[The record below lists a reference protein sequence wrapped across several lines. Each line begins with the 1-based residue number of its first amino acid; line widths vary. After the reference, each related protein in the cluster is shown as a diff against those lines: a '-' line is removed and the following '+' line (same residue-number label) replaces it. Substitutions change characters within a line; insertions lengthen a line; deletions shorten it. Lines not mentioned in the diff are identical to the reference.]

1 MILKSYLVEK
11 DITLLDK
18 YFITLIY
25 GENIGMK
32 DDIKNEIKKFFND
45 YEKITFTQDEIL
57 KDYRILN
64 EQVDN
69 TSLFSQKKIIFI
81 SEISDKIK
89 DLISEILENRK
100 SDIKIFL
107 FAQNL
112 DRKSAV
118 RRNFEKNKEVGVIAC
133 YQDNE
138 RTLSDYVRKNLEGY
152 RGLSQQ
158 MINFLISN
166 SGLNR
171 KTLFHEINKIKSL
184 FSDKNIDI
192 KKLPELLNNNNNL
205 DFDDLRDYCLSAEKE
220 KLNYSLGS
228 VAFQNENAYFY
239 LGILGARI
247 EKLLNLNYL
256 LKKEKNLDKAIDTIK
271 PPIFWKDKP
280 IFYKQMKK
288 WNIKKLKEAKGT
300 LFKTELKIKKNANLN
315 NNVLLK
321 NLIINLYEKAE
332 STS

>member
-1 MILKSYLVEK
+1 MILKSYLIEK
-11 DITLLDK
+11 DIALLDK

-32 DDIKNEIKKFFND
+32 DDIKNEIKKFFKN
-45 YEKITFTQDEIL
+45 YEKIAFTQDEIL
-57 KDYRILN
+57 KDYRILS

-81 SEISDKIK
+81 SEVSDKMK
-89 DLISEILENRK
+89 DLISEILENQK
-100 SDIKIFL
+100 SDIKIIL

-112 DRKSAV
+112 DKKSTVRKI
-118 RRNFEKNKEVGVIAC
+118 FEKNKEAGIIAC

-138 RTLSDYVRKNLEGY
+138 RTLSDYVRKKLEGY
-152 RGLSQQ
+152 TGLSQQ
-158 MINFLISN
+158 MINFLINN

-184 FSDKNIDI
+184 FSDKKIDI
-192 KKLPELLNNNNNL
+192 QKLPELLNNNNNL
-205 DFDDLRDYCLSAEKE
+205 DFDNVRDYCLCAEKE

-228 VAFQNENAYFY
+228 VTFQNENTYFY

-280 IFYKQMKK
+280 IFNKQMKK
-288 WNIKKLKEAKGT
+288 WNIKKLKEAKEI
-300 LFKTELKIKKNANLN
+300 LFKTELQIKKNSNLN

-321 NLIINLYEKAE
+321 NLIIKLYEKAE
-332 STS
+332 ATS

>member
-1 MILKSYLVEK
+1 MILKSYLVEQN
-11 DITLLDK
+11 ITLLDK

-32 DDIKNEIKKFFND
+32 DDIKYKIKEFFKE
-45 YEKITFTQDEIL
+45 YEKISFNQDEIL
-57 KDYRILN
+57 KNYRILY

-81 SEISDKIK
+81 NEVSDKIK
-89 DLISEILENRK
+89 NILSEILEKQK

-107 FAQNL
+107 FGQNL
-112 DRKSAV
+112 EKKSTVRKM
-118 RRNFEKNKEVGVIAC
+118 FEKGKETAVVAC

-138 RTLSDYVRKNLEGY
+138 RTLSSYVRNKLEGY
-152 RGLSQQ
+152 KGVNQQ

-166 SGLNR
+166 SGLDR
-171 KTLFHEINKIKSL
+171 KILFHEINKIKSL
-184 FSDKNIDI
+184 FLDKKIQVN
-192 KKLPELLNNNNNL
+192 KLPELLNNNDNL
-205 DFDDLRDYCLSAEKE
+205 DFDDIRDSCLCAEKE

-228 VAFQNENAYFY
+228 VTLKSENAYFY
-239 LGILGARI
+239 LSIFANRL
-247 EKLLNLNYL
+247 EKLLKLNYEL
-256 LKKEKNLDKAIDTIK
+256 ESDKNLEKTLDSTI

-280 IFYKQMKK
+280 MFMKQMKK
-288 WNIKKLKEAKGT
+288 WNKNKLEEAKKK
-300 LFKTELKIKKNANLN
+300 LFKTELQIKKNADLN

-321 NLIINLYEKAE
+321 NLIIKLCQKAV

>member
-1 MILKSYLVEK
+1 MILKSYLIEK
-11 DITLLDK
+11 DIALLDK

-32 DDIKNEIKKFFND
+32 DDIKNEIKKFFKN
-45 YEKITFTQDEIL
+45 YENISFNQDEIL
-57 KDYRILN
+57 KDYRILS

-81 SEISDKIK
+81 SEVSDKIK
-89 DLISEILENRK
+89 DLISEILKNQK
-100 SDIKIFL
+100 SDIKMFL

-112 DRKSAV
+112 DKKSTVRKI
-118 RRNFEKNKEVGVIAC
+118 FEKNKEAGIIAC

-138 RTLSDYVRKNLEGY
+138 RTLSDYVRKKLEGY
-152 RGLSQQ
+152 TGLSQQ
-158 MINFLISN
+158 MINFLINN

-184 FSDKNIDI
+184 FSDKKIDI
-192 KKLPELLNNNNNL
+192 QKLPELLNNNNNL
-205 DFDDLRDYCLSAEKE
+205 DFDDVRDYCLCAEKE

-228 VAFQNENAYFY
+228 VTFQNENTYFY

-256 LKKEKNLDKAIDTIK
+256 LKKEKNLDKTIDTIK

-280 IFYKQMKK
+280 IFNKQMKK
-288 WNIKKLKEAKGT
+288 WNIKKLKEAKEI
-300 LFKTELKIKKNANLN
+300 LFKTELQIKKNSNLN

-321 NLIINLYEKAE
+321 NLIINLYEKAQV
-332 STS
+332 TS

>member
-32 DDIKNEIKKFFND
+32 DDIKKEIKKFFND

-118 RRNFEKNKEVGVIAC
+118 RRNFEKNKEVGIIAC

-247 EKLLNLNYL
+247 EKLLNLSYL

>member
-32 DDIKNEIKKFFND
+32 DDIKKEIKKFFND

-118 RRNFEKNKEVGVIAC
+118 RRNFEKNKEVGIIAC

-152 RGLSQQ
+152 KGLSQQ

-247 EKLLNLNYL
+247 EKLLNLSYL

>member
-118 RRNFEKNKEVGVIAC
+118 RRNFEKNKEVGIIAC

-152 RGLSQQ
+152 KGLSQQ

>member
-247 EKLLNLNYL
+247 EKLLNLSYL

>member
-11 DITLLDK
+11 NITLLDK

-32 DDIKNEIKKFFND
+32 DDIKNQIKKFFKD
-45 YEKITFTQDEIL
+45 YEKIIFTQDEVL
-57 KDYRILN
+57 KDYKILN
-64 EQVDN
+64 EQVNN

-89 DLISEILENRK
+89 DLISEILENQK

-112 DRKSAV
+112 DKKSTIRKI
-118 RRNFEKNKEVGVIAC
+118 FEKNNEAGIIAC

-138 RTLSDYVRKNLEGY
+138 RTLSDYIRKKLEGY
-152 RGLSQQ
+152 TGLSQQ

-184 FSDKNIDI
+184 FSDKKIHI
-192 KKLPELLNNNNNL
+192 QKLPELLNSNNNL
-205 DFDDLRDYCLSAEKE
+205 EFDDVRDYCLCAEKE
-220 KLNYSLGS
+220 KLNYSLGC
-228 VAFQNENAYFY
+228 VNFQNENAYFY
-239 LGILGARI
+239 LGILGTRL
-247 EKLLNLNYL
+247 EKLLNLNYML
-256 LKKEKNLDKAIDTIK
+256 EEEKSLEKAVDTIK

-280 IFYKQMKK
+280 IFNKQLKK
-288 WNIKKLKEAKGT
+288 WNIKKLKEAKRI
-300 LFKTELKIKKNANLN
+300 LFKTELQIKRNANLN
-315 NNVLLK
+315 NNILLK

-332 STS
+332 ATS

>member
-1 MILKSYLVEK
+1 M
-11 DITLLDK
+11 
-18 YFITLIY
+18 
-25 GENIGMK
+25 
-32 DDIKNEIKKFFND
+32 
-45 YEKITFTQDEIL
+45 
-57 KDYRILN
+57 
-64 EQVDN
+64 
-69 TSLFSQKKIIFI
+69 
-81 SEISDKIK
+81 K
-89 DLISEILENRK
+89 DLISEILENQK
-100 SDIKIFL
+100 SDIKIIL

-112 DRKSAV
+112 DKKSTVRKI
-118 RRNFEKNKEVGVIAC
+118 FEKNKEAGIIAC

-138 RTLSDYVRKNLEGY
+138 RTLSDYVRKKLEGY
-152 RGLSQQ
+152 TGLSQQ

-184 FSDKNIDI
+184 FSDKKIDI
-192 KKLPELLNNNNNL
+192 QKLPELLNNNNNL
-205 DFDDLRDYCLSAEKE
+205 DFDDVRDYCLCAEKE

-228 VAFQNENAYFY
+228 VTFQNENTYFY

-280 IFYKQMKK
+280 IFNKQMKK
-288 WNIKKLKEAKGT
+288 WNIKKLKEAKEI
-300 LFKTELKIKKNANLN
+300 LFKTELQIKKNSNLN

-332 STS
+332 VTS

>member
-1 MILKSYLVEK
+1 MILKSYLIEK
-11 DITLLDK
+11 DIALLDK

-32 DDIKNEIKKFFND
+32 DDIKNEIKKFFKN
-45 YEKITFTQDEIL
+45 YEKIAFTQDEIL
-57 KDYRILN
+57 KDYRILS

-81 SEISDKIK
+81 SEVSDKMK
-89 DLISEILENRK
+89 DLISEILENQK
-100 SDIKIFL
+100 SDIKIIL

-112 DRKSAV
+112 DKKSTVRKI
-118 RRNFEKNKEVGVIAC
+118 FEKNKEAGIIAC

-138 RTLSDYVRKNLEGY
+138 RTLSDYVRKKLEGY
-152 RGLSQQ
+152 TGLSQQ
-158 MINFLISN
+158 MINFLINN

-184 FSDKNIDI
+184 FSDKKIDI
-192 KKLPELLNNNNNL
+192 QKLPELLNNNNNL
-205 DFDDLRDYCLSAEKE
+205 DFDNVRDYCLCAEKE

-228 VAFQNENAYFY
+228 VTFQNENTYFY

-256 LKKEKNLDKAIDTIK
+256 LKKEKNLDKTIDTIK

-280 IFYKQMKK
+280 IFNKQMKK
-288 WNIKKLKEAKGT
+288 WNIKKLKEAKEI
-300 LFKTELKIKKNANLN
+300 LFKTELQIKKNSNLN

-332 STS
+332 VTS

>member
-118 RRNFEKNKEVGVIAC
+118 RRNFEKNKEVGIIAC

-205 DFDDLRDYCLSAEKE
+205 DFDDLRDYCLCAEKE

-228 VAFQNENAYFY
+228 VTFQNENAYFY

-288 WNIKKLKEAKGT
+288 WNIKKLKEAKRI
-300 LFKTELKIKKNANLN
+300 LFKTELQIKKNANLN

-332 STS
+332 ATS

>member
-118 RRNFEKNKEVGVIAC
+118 RRNFEKNKEVGIIAC

-171 KTLFHEINKIKSL
+171 KTLFHEIKKIKSL

-300 LFKTELKIKKNANLN
+300 LFKTELEIKKNANLN

>member
-1 MILKSYLVEK
+1 MILKSYLIEK
-11 DITLLDK
+11 DIALLDK

-32 DDIKNEIKKFFND
+32 DDIKNEIKKFFKN
-45 YEKITFTQDEIL
+45 YEKIAFTQDEIL
-57 KDYRILN
+57 KDYRILS

-81 SEISDKIK
+81 SEVSDKMK
-89 DLISEILENRK
+89 DLISEILENQK
-100 SDIKIFL
+100 SDIKIIL

-112 DRKSAV
+112 DKKSTVRKI
-118 RRNFEKNKEVGVIAC
+118 FEKNKEAGIIAC

-138 RTLSDYVRKNLEGY
+138 RTLSDYVRKKLEGY
-152 RGLSQQ
+152 TGLSQQ
-158 MINFLISN
+158 MINFLINN

-184 FSDKNIDI
+184 FSDKKIDI
-192 KKLPELLNNNNNL
+192 QKLPELLNNNNNL
-205 DFDDLRDYCLSAEKE
+205 DFDNVRDYCLCAEKE

-228 VAFQNENAYFY
+228 VTFQNENTYFY

-256 LKKEKNLDKAIDTIK
+256 LKKEKNLDKTIDTIK
-271 PPIFWKDKP
+271 PQIFWKDKP
-280 IFYKQMKK
+280 IFNKQMKK
-288 WNIKKLKEAKGT
+288 WNIKKLKEAKEI
-300 LFKTELKIKKNANLN
+300 LFKTELQIKKNSNLN

-332 STS
+332 VTS

>member
-118 RRNFEKNKEVGVIAC
+118 RRNFEKNKEVGIIAC

-171 KTLFHEINKIKSL
+171 KTLFHEIKKIKSL

>member
-118 RRNFEKNKEVGVIAC
+118 RRNFEKNKEVGIIAC

-171 KTLFHEINKIKSL
+171 KTLFHEIKKIKSL

-228 VAFQNENAYFY
+228 VTFQNENAYFY

>member
-112 DRKSAV
+112 DRKSAI
-118 RRNFEKNKEVGVIAC
+118 RRNFEKNKEVGIIAC

-138 RTLSDYVRKNLEGY
+138 RTLSDYVRKKLEGY
-152 RGLSQQ
+152 TGLSQQ

-171 KTLFHEINKIKSL
+171 KTLFHEIKKIKSL

-205 DFDDLRDYCLSAEKE
+205 DFDDLRDYCLCAEKE

-300 LFKTELKIKKNANLN
+300 LFKTELEIKKNANLN

>member
-118 RRNFEKNKEVGVIAC
+118 RRNFEKNKEVGIIAC

-228 VAFQNENAYFY
+228 VTFQNENAYFY

-321 NLIINLYEKAE
+321 NLIINLYEKA
-332 STS
+332 

>member
-1 MILKSYLVEK
+1 MILKSYLIEK
-11 DITLLDK
+11 DIALLDK

-32 DDIKNEIKKFFND
+32 DDIKNEIKKFFKN
-45 YEKITFTQDEIL
+45 YEKIAFNQDEIL
-57 KDYRILN
+57 KDYRILS

-81 SEISDKIK
+81 SEVSDKIK
-89 DLISEILENRK
+89 DLISEILENKK

-112 DRKSAV
+112 DKKSTIRKI
-118 RRNFEKNKEVGVIAC
+118 FEKNKEAGIIAC

-138 RTLSDYVRKNLEGY
+138 RTLSDYVRKKLEGY
-152 RGLSQQ
+152 TGLSQQ
-158 MINFLISN
+158 MINFLINN

-184 FSDKNIDI
+184 FSDKKIDI
-192 KKLPELLNNNNNL
+192 QKLPELLNNNNNL
-205 DFDDLRDYCLSAEKE
+205 DFDDVRDYCLCAEKE

-228 VAFQNENAYFY
+228 VTFQNENTYFY

-256 LKKEKNLDKAIDTIK
+256 LKKEKNLDKTIDTIK

-280 IFYKQMKK
+280 IFNKQMKK
-288 WNIKKLKEAKGT
+288 WNIKKLKEAKEI
-300 LFKTELKIKKNANLN
+300 LFKTELQIKKNSNLN

-332 STS
+332 VTS

>member
-118 RRNFEKNKEVGVIAC
+118 RRNFEKNKEVGIIAC

-247 EKLLNLNYL
+247 EKLLNLSYL

>member
-118 RRNFEKNKEVGVIAC
+118 RRNFEKNKEVGIIAC

-152 RGLSQQ
+152 KGLSQQ

-247 EKLLNLNYL
+247 EKLLNLSYL

>member
-1 MILKSYLVEK
+1 MILKSYLIEK
-11 DITLLDK
+11 DIALLDK

-32 DDIKNEIKKFFND
+32 DDIKNEIKKFFKN
-45 YEKITFTQDEIL
+45 YEKIAFNQDEIL
-57 KDYRILN
+57 KDYRILS

-81 SEISDKIK
+81 SEVSDKIK
-89 DLISEILENRK
+89 DLISEILENQK
-100 SDIKIFL
+100 SDIKVFL

-112 DRKSAV
+112 DKKSTIRKI
-118 RRNFEKNKEVGVIAC
+118 FEKNKEAGIIAC

-138 RTLSDYVRKNLEGY
+138 RTLSDYVRKKLEGY
-152 RGLSQQ
+152 TGLSQQ
-158 MINFLISN
+158 MINFLINN

-184 FSDKNIDI
+184 FSDKKIDI
-192 KKLPELLNNNNNL
+192 QKLPELLNNNNNL
-205 DFDDLRDYCLSAEKE
+205 DFDDVRDYCLCAEKE

-228 VAFQNENAYFY
+228 VTFQNENTYFY

-256 LKKEKNLDKAIDTIK
+256 LKKEKNLDKTIDTIK

-280 IFYKQMKK
+280 IFNKQMKK
-288 WNIKKLKEAKGT
+288 WNIKKLKEAKEI
-300 LFKTELKIKKNANLN
+300 LFKTELQIKKNSNLN

-332 STS
+332 VTS

>member
-118 RRNFEKNKEVGVIAC
+118 RRNFEKNKEVGIIAC

-138 RTLSDYVRKNLEGY
+138 RTLSDYVRKKLEGY
-152 RGLSQQ
+152 TGLSQQ

-205 DFDDLRDYCLSAEKE
+205 DFDDLRDYCLCAEKE

-228 VAFQNENAYFY
+228 VTFQNENAYFY

-288 WNIKKLKEAKGT
+288 WNIKKLKEAKEI
-300 LFKTELKIKKNANLN
+300 LFKTELQIKKNSNLN

-332 STS
+332 VTS

>member
-1 MILKSYLVEK
+1 MILKSYLIEK
-11 DITLLDK
+11 DIALLDK

-32 DDIKNEIKKFFND
+32 DDIKNEIKKFFKN
-45 YEKITFTQDEIL
+45 YEKISFNQDEIL
-57 KDYRILN
+57 KDYRILS

-81 SEISDKIK
+81 SEVSDKIK
-89 DLISEILENRK
+89 DLISEILKNQK
-100 SDIKIFL
+100 SDIKMFL

-112 DRKSAV
+112 DKKSTVRKI
-118 RRNFEKNKEVGVIAC
+118 FEKNKEAGIIAC

-138 RTLSDYVRKNLEGY
+138 RTLSDYVRKKLEGY
-152 RGLSQQ
+152 TGLSQQ
-158 MINFLISN
+158 MINFLINN

-184 FSDKNIDI
+184 FSDKKIDI
-192 KKLPELLNNNNNL
+192 QKLPELLNNNNNL
-205 DFDDLRDYCLSAEKE
+205 DFDDVRDYCLCAEKE

-228 VAFQNENAYFY
+228 VTFQNENTYFY

-256 LKKEKNLDKAIDTIK
+256 LKKEKNLDKTIDTIK

-280 IFYKQMKK
+280 IFNKQMKK
-288 WNIKKLKEAKGT
+288 WNIKKLKEAKEI
-300 LFKTELKIKKNANLN
+300 LFKTELQIKKNSNLN

-321 NLIINLYEKAE
+321 NLIINLYEKAQV
-332 STS
+332 TS

>member
-32 DDIKNEIKKFFND
+32 DDIKNQIKKFFND
-45 YEKITFTQDEIL
+45 YEKIIFTQDEVL
-57 KDYRILN
+57 KDYKILN
-64 EQVDN
+64 EQVNN

-89 DLISEILENRK
+89 ELISEILENQK

-112 DRKSAV
+112 DKKSTVRKI
-118 RRNFEKNKEVGVIAC
+118 FEKNKEAGIIAC

-138 RTLSDYVRKNLEGY
+138 RTLSDYIRKKLEGY
-152 RGLSQQ
+152 TGLSQQ
-158 MINFLISN
+158 MINFLINN

-184 FSDKNIDI
+184 FSDKKIHI
-192 KKLPELLNNNNNL
+192 QKLPELLNNNNNF
-205 DFDDLRDYCLSAEKE
+205 DFDDVRDYCLCAEKE
-220 KLNYSLGS
+220 KLNYSLGRITL
-228 VAFQNENAYFY
+228 QNENAYFY
-239 LGILGARI
+239 LGTLGARI
-247 EKLLNLNYL
+247 EKLLNLRYL
-256 LKKEKNLDKAIDTIK
+256 LEKENNLEKAVDTIR

-280 IFYKQMKK
+280 IFNKQLKK
-288 WNIKKLKEAKGT
+288 WNIAKLKEAKKI
-300 LFKTELKIKKNANLN
+300 LFNTELEIKKNADLD

-321 NLIINLYEKAE
+321 NLIINLYKKAE
-332 STS
+332 ATF